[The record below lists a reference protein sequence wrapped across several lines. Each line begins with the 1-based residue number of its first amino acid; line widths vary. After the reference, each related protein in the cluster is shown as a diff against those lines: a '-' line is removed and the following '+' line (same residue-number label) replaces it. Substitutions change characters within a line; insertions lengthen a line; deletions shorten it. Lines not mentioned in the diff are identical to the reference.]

1 MFRKSLNFLF
11 SCLLLFA
18 CDSQKTEKNL
28 IQNILW
34 NSQEPAIER
43 VLSNLEAHEIQILY
57 TKIDRNTTGT
67 PSFESFGFQENPN
80 QYFYPAST
88 VKMTVA
94 ILALQKIRKLQSEGI
109 KISSESPMQLTF
121 EDGRIQ
127 SQDSTHPNSEL
138 TISHLIKKIFL
149 VSDNQAYNYLFD
161 FVGRDYANEV
171 IHNIGI
177 PDFQLS
183 HKFSGPSTSELSP
196 SFVFFNPKGEIIY
209 SQKPIVPEQNVQNN
223 SLSAILK
230 GKGYVHQGEVI
241 SEGMDFS
248 KKNYASVQA
257 LNQILERVIF
267 PEVFSTKEQFQ
278 LTPEDYDFLR
288 YWMSRYPTEVEIPYY
303 ERKSYFDS
311 YCKFFIYGDTEGIM
325 NDEIRIF
332 NKVGSAYGT
341 TTDVAYIRDN
351 AGIEFLLTATILTNS
366 NEIFNDNQ
374 YEIDAL
380 GIPFLAAVGREIY
393 RFEKNRLGVFP
404 NR

>member
-34 NSQEPAIER
+34 NSQEPAIEG

-94 ILALQKIRKLQSEGI
+94 ILALQKIRELQSEGI
-109 KISSESPMQLTF
+109 KIISESPMQLTF

-223 SLSAILK
+223 SLSGILK

-248 KKNYASVQA
+248 KKNYASIQA

-288 YWMSRYPTEVEIPYY
+288 YWMSRYPTEVESPYY
-303 ERKSYFDS
+303 DRKTYFDS

>member
-28 IQNILW
+28 IQDILW
-34 NSQEPAIER
+34 NSQEPAIEG

-94 ILALQKIRKLQSEGI
+94 ILALQKIRKLQSEGL

-127 SQDSTHPNSEL
+127 SQDSTHPSNDL

-177 PDFQLS
+177 PDLQLS
-183 HKFSGPSTSELSP
+183 HKFSGASTSELSP
-196 SFVFFNPKGEIIY
+196 SFVFFNPKGGIIY
-209 SQKPIVPEQNVQNN
+209 SQRPLVPEQKVQNS
-223 SLSAILK
+223 SLSGTLK

-241 SEGMDFS
+241 SKGMDFS

-257 LNQILERVIF
+257 LNQILERIIF

-288 YWMSRYPTEVEIPYY
+288 YWMSRYPTEVESPYY
-303 ERKSYFDS
+303 DRKTYFDS
-311 YCKFFIYGDTEGIM
+311 YCKFFIYGDTVGIM

-341 TTDVAYIRDN
+341 TTDVAYIKDN

>member
-94 ILALQKIRKLQSEGI
+94 ILALQKIRELQSEGI
-109 KISSESPMQLTF
+109 KIISESPMQLTF

-223 SLSAILK
+223 SLSGILK

-288 YWMSRYPTEVEIPYY
+288 YWMSRYPTEVESPYY
-303 ERKSYFDS
+303 DRKTYFDS

-393 RFEKNRLGVFP
+393 RFEKNRPGGLP
-404 NR
+404 NK